1 MPAKGAQEFLFHS
14 GTTDCSPSSLTVTAI
29 FMLKT
34 DKCDVRYNAVRIR
47 LKTLKV
53 FAKANVGLSDRYP
66 EPSSQLLR
74 LRVFPL
80 SFLCAFARKR
90 IVFLTDIA
98 RKFYFYRLQL
108 SMTLSDQKQ
117 FSSLETERL
126 ILRGLR
132 DEDLPE
138 FLNYLNDP
146 EVAKYQTWE
155 SYSEAKAIDV
165 INEQKQIL
173 PGMPGRP
180 FTFGTELKSTGA
192 FIGHVVLTIQEK
204 DHKQAEIGFTFA
216 RAHHRQGYGKEA
228 ATRVLRFAFEELSLH
243 RVFAIT
249 DCENL
254 ASVALLS
261 RLGMRREGHYIEN
274 IWFKGKWGD
283 EYQYAMLQSEW
294 ASRAGIG

>member
-1 MPAKGAQEFLFHS
+1 M
-14 GTTDCSPSSLTVTAI
+14 SL
-29 FMLKT
+29 
-34 DKCDVRYNAVRIR
+34 
-47 LKTLKV
+47 
-53 FAKANVGLSDRYP
+53 P
-66 EPSSQLLR
+66 EQN
-74 LRVFPL
+74 
-80 SFLCAFARKR
+80 
-90 IVFLTDIA
+90 
-98 RKFYFYRLQL
+98 
-108 SMTLSDQKQ
+108 Q

-138 FLNYLNDP
+138 FLDYLNDP
-146 EVAKYQTWE
+146 EVAKYQSWE
-155 SYSEAKAIDV
+155 SYSESHALEV
-165 INEQKQIL
+165 IKDQQTIH
-173 PGMPGRP
+173 PGIPGRP
-180 FTFGTELKSTGA
+180 FTFGAEVKSTGA

-216 RAHHRQGYGKEA
+216 RSSHRQGYGKEA
-228 ATRVLRFAFEELSLH
+228 ATRVLSFAFEELSLH

-294 ASRAGIG
+294 VNRAGIG